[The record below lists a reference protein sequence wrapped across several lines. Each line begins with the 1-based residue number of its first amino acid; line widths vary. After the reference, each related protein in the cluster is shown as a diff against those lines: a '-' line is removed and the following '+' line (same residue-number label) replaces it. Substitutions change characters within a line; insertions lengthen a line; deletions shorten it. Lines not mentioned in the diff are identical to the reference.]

1 MGAQLALMRERAVGQ
16 RIMMYWHIDDSFYP
30 ATITAF
36 DELHYRHRV
45 EHDDGDIEPAVKLW
59 EAQVNLEVCT
69 LIQSFYNKT
78 AFSSYIISQVEPN
91 IVQTP
96 SPIARPRTDVLSPED
111 RDSTRRSV
119 RKRIPRLPYDSDS
132 PTQKRA
138 RSVDEG
144 TFISQPP

>member
-1 MGAQLALMRERAVGQ
+1 MRERAVGQ

-69 LIQSFYNKT
+69 LIQSFLQQDG
-78 AFSSYIISQVEPN
+78 FLILQYIISQVEPN

-111 RDSTRRSV
+111 MDSTRRSV
-119 RKRIPRLPYDSDS
+119 RTRFPRLPYDSDS

-138 RSVDEG
+138 RSVNERG
-144 TFISQPP
+144 CS

>member
-1 MGAQLALMRERAVGQ
+1 MRERAVGQ

-69 LIQSFYNKT
+69 LIQSLSQQDGFLIPILFHRWKPI
-78 AFSSYIISQVEPN
+78 SSRHLHISPDHALMYLALRTGTRREEVCVNDSPVFHT
-91 IVQTP
+91 IQTHRHKN
-96 SPIARPRTDVLSPED
+96 ARAL
-111 RDSTRRSV
+111 STRGRS
-119 RKRIPRLPYDSDS
+119 
-132 PTQKRA
+132 
-138 RSVDEG
+138 
-144 TFISQPP
+144 

>member
-1 MGAQLALMRERAVGQ
+1 MRERAVGQ

-69 LIQSFYNKT
+69 LTQSFLTRRLSHPVLFHRWKPI
-78 AFSSYIISQVEPN
+78 SS
-91 IVQTP
+91 
-96 SPIARPRTDVLSPED
+96 RHLHLSPDHALMYLALRTGTQQEE
-111 RDSTRRSV
+111 V
-119 RKRIPRLPYDSDS
+119 CVNES
-132 PTQKRA
+132 PVFHTIQTHRHKNARA
-138 RSVDEG
+138 L
-144 TFISQPP
+144 

>member
-69 LIQSFYNKT
+69 LIQSFLQQDVVLILYYFT
-78 AFSSYIISQVEPN
+78 GG
-91 IVQTP
+91 
-96 SPIARPRTDVLSPED
+96 SPYRPDTFTYR
-111 RDSTRRSV
+111 
-119 RKRIPRLPYDSDS
+119 
-132 PTQKRA
+132 PT
-138 RSVDEG
+138 
-144 TFISQPP
+144 TH